1 MQRRKNKPPHQLEEN
16 MFYVYLLKSKKDKNF
31 YTGST
36 NDLERRMNE
45 HNNGLVFSTK
55 SRIPFELVYY
65 EAYKSEG
72 DARKREKCL
81 KLRSRAFAQLRRRIK
96 ESIV

>member
-1 MQRRKNKPPHQLEEN
+1 

-65 EAYKSEG
+65 EAYKSED
-72 DARKREKCL
+72 DARRRERKL
-81 KLRSRAFAQLRRRIK
+81 KDYGQAITALKSRLK
-96 ESIV
+96 ESLR